1 MRKAF
6 AGFVGAFALSLT
18 AAAPTLAQKSADTLR
33 IAVTDPW
40 STLDPYYFPQDEAAF
55 FYRTIYES
63 LVAYDERKHEF
74 VPRLAKAW
82 RRIDSRT
89 LEFDLRNDVK
99 FHNGDRFDAEDVK
112 YTIDYIRDPKTQLRF
127 KDRYDWVESVEIV
140 DPYKVRVVS
149 KAAFATDLQLMAY
162 RYWIYNSKV
171 HKKLE
176 NKADYGRVS
185 PITTGPYRVV
195 SMDPQK
201 GMVLERFDDYY
212 DKSGRYRAPIKRVVV
227 IPIADRQTQ
236 VAQFFTGGVDVLRN
250 VPADM
255 ARDLAR
261 MPDARITP
269 THAGMLMYVTLDA
282 AGRSDNKVMTDHRV
296 RKAFMMAVD
305 RQQLARTVIP
315 GGEIAD
321 ILDGIC
327 VRENIGC
334 STSTKPPAY
343 DPDGA
348 RKLLA
353 EAGYPD
359 GFDMELNVHAPI
371 KEIGEAVA
379 GQIRKV
385 GIRATVRPLPLALYV
400 RLRGEGKMT
409 AFTGFYPTGAQPDIE
424 NIFDFFFN
432 GNRDYWNDPVIKET
446 QRLGF
451 VEFDQTK
458 RTEIYRKG
466 IDQVNTKNYI
476 LPLADLPIVFVH
488 RKDVRIAENP
498 LSTIDYRLGDIFWN

>member
-1 MRKAF
+1 
-6 AGFVGAFALSLT
+6 
-18 AAAPTLAQKSADTLR
+18 
-33 IAVTDPW
+33 
-40 STLDPYYFPQDEAAF
+40 
-55 FYRTIYES
+55 
-63 LVAYDERKHEF
+63 

-89 LEFDLRNDVK
+89 LEFDLRDDVK
-99 FHNGDRFDAEDVK
+99 FHNGDKFDADDVK
-112 YTIDYIRDPKTQLRF
+112 YTLDYVKDPKTQLRF
-127 KDRYDWVESVEIV
+127 KDRYDWIESVEKLG
-140 DPYKVRVVS
+140 PYKVRVTS
-149 KAAFATDLQLMAY
+149 RTPLATDLQLIAY
-162 RYWIYNSKV
+162 RSFIYNSRV
-171 HKKLE
+171 HQKLE

-195 SMDPQK
+195 SMDAQK
-201 GMVLERFDDYY
+201 GMVLERFEGHY
-212 DKSGRYRAPIKRVVV
+212 DKSGRYPAPIKRIVV

-236 VAQFFTGGVDVLRN
+236 IAQFFTGGIDVLRN
-250 VPADM
+250 VPADT

-282 AGRSDNKVMTDHRV
+282 LGRSDNKAMTDHRV
-296 RKAFMMAVD
+296 RKAFMMAID
-305 RQQLARTVIP
+305 RPQLAKTVIP

-321 ILDGIC
+321 LLDGIC
-327 VRENIGC
+327 VPENLGC
-334 STSTKPPAY
+334 SATTKPPAY
-343 DPDGA
+343 DPEGA

-353 EAGYPD
+353 EAGFPN

-409 AFTGFYPTGAQPDIE
+409 AFTGFYPTNAQPDIE
-424 NIFDFFFN
+424 NVFDFFFN
-432 GNRDYWNDPVIKET
+432 GNRDYWNDPVIKEA
-446 QRLGF
+446 QRLGLA
-451 VEFDQTK
+451 EFDDAK
-458 RTEIYRKG
+458 RTAIYRRG
-466 IDQVNTKNYI
+466 IDQVNNMNYI

-488 RKDVRIAENP
+488 KKDVRIGKNP
-498 LSTIDYRLGDIFWN
+498 LSDIDFRVNDIFWN